1 MSRVSLANS
10 SLFRSHQATEK
21 NINFVIGK
29 DRFRRSRANYRKK
42 CDGQRRL
49 LTVTKMF
56 GQALVRCQTL
66 TNATLLR
73 WTRFNP
79 FFPALLASVSR
90 NWLRTPR
97 SDLFQRV
104 YVTMISAFQL
114 FFGGSRLV
122 SSRSVPSVFSEAPA
136 PAFLNWKL
144 AVFRY
149 FRLVR
154 RSLPLVSFC
163 FIQRQ
168 SSLRG
173 PTFLQLKGI
182 PLRLSKFAGRNG
194 TRLGS
199 MRFINQK
206 RLITHIHRAI
216 NNSIDRRAERKEGKA
231 RRKERQTQR
240 NASNRRINFI
250 NERFDSISV
259 RL

>member
-1 MSRVSLANS
+1 
-10 SLFRSHQATEK
+10 
-21 NINFVIGK
+21 
-29 DRFRRSRANYRKK
+29 
-42 CDGQRRL
+42 
-49 LTVTKMF
+49 
-56 GQALVRCQTL
+56 
-66 TNATLLR
+66 
-73 WTRFNP
+73 
-79 FFPALLASVSR
+79 
-90 NWLRTPR
+90 
-97 SDLFQRV
+97 
-104 YVTMISAFQL
+104 MIPAFQL

-136 PAFLNWKL
+136 AAAFLNRKL

-154 RSLPLVSFC
+154 RSLPVPFC

-182 PLRLSKFAGRNG
+182 SRRLSKFAGRNG

-199 MRFINQK
+199 MGFINQK

-216 NNSIDRRAERKEGKA
+216 NNSIDRQVGRKEGKG
-231 RRKERQTQR
+231 RWKERQTQR